1 VSKPSPGSPP
11 PRQTDRGRAFLA
23 DHPVQSITIGGAPG
37 CRIAV
42 RLPSYRSL
50 PLSCLEKISVWID
63 GEGVEKGRMELVLD
77 GHAYGVDELASL
89 PHVWWFILD
98 VGELRVR
105 LPAPLDRSELSVR
118 GELVTVEPYISNGRF
133 HFTSSSERTL
143 TVIDSRGGVGGG

>member
-1 VSKPSPGSPP
+1 
-11 PRQTDRGRAFLA
+11 
-23 DHPVQSITIGGAPG
+23 
-37 CRIAV
+37 
-42 RLPSYRSL
+42 
-50 PLSCLEKISVWID
+50 
-63 GEGVEKGRMELVLD
+63 MELVLD
-77 GHAYGVDELASL
+77 GHAYGLDELASL